1 MAVLKAAFGDTPIM
15 IEYDDFIKNLGH
27 FKKKKKKVIP
37 LSYLLSCALS
47 LNSELHAVTLIEGCM
62 QGAWTAHC
70 QLDYHVEDTQ
80 LRVTIVEG
88 TKCSKAIN
96 TTHNTR
102 Q

>member
-27 FKKKKKKVIP
+27 FKKKKKSHPTI
-37 LSYLLSCALS
+37 LLSCALS
-47 LNSELHAVTLIEGCM
+47 LNSELHAVTLIEGYV

-88 TKCSKAIN
+88 TKCSKASN